1 MESLTPSPNIDMN
14 LKITRIECRPEC
26 LVIVFQGQYK
36 AGCELDYYILQ
47 NEIQRVFKVK
57 DNISVG
63 GSCLVEDTEGKW
75 HRGRVLEKRENICE
89 AFLIDTGQVLVVEET
104 HLASACNELFQLP
117 PKVVWGVFASILPLG
132 EKWGPKAINYFSSLV
147 GLQITGHVKAVTPY
161 QLFILEVP
169 KVISDVLELQL
180 GKFIDGDSFCLIVET
195 LRVFPQEMLVPQL
208 LQQKYPVKELLTFSN
223 SEKPTDFWPVPDD
236 LFPCLPVG
244 SKENVKIT
252 VAVSPNKFYCQIQKW
267 QKELEDLTGA
277 MHLYYEAISTEN
289 NKSFDSLGLLC
300 AAKRQN
306 GQWHRGVIKQ
316 LLSDHVEVWFMD
328 FGNIEA
334 VPSSCVQKLKVE
346 FMALPMI
353 SFPCALSCFGSQDE
367 TVIKSQLKELIR
379 ALIGQTSVCVRVDL
393 FNDIKRLYY
402 ITLQNQNLGINAK
415 HPENLNDAAASCVS
429 LSETTVT
436 SIAVTYKP
444 CDGRYNSFKN
454 CTGNKRTKNCLPEW
468 DISLSSHCKRVEMQ
482 MNSFHTAFVVYVI
495 NPSDFWIQTCEYQN
509 EFQALMKNIADAY
522 NPCGADEMVLK
533 NPEPGLLCCAR
544 YSKDM
549 HYYRG
554 VVVEVLHVNITVY
567 FLDFGNTD
575 TVPCYDVKRL
585 LPEFSDLPA
594 LAMCCALAY
603 TFPVDDV
610 WVKKE
615 TDFFKDIV
623 FNKLLLLH
631 VIGKQNNKYIVNAQY
646 KNGLQQGNVATCMV
660 QAGYA
665 EHWEKT
671 PDSVLNSA
679 KKSQALNRQKL
690 KKKKVNAQSICNI
703 RKNKEICG
711 NGERF
716 RKEKSLSV
724 PSVLRESVV
733 LSCFGKGAISKSHKS
748 VHEKRL
754 FYKEFVFKPGAVF
767 EVVCSYIVSPADFSC
782 QLQSKLSELNNLM
795 EQIQT
800 YYKEHTSPY
809 KTGQAACVVKCPKD
823 GKWYRATVLQQ
834 VSTNEVDV
842 VFVDYGYQERVLLK
856 DLQAVLPDFLTLESQ
871 AFRCGLKD
879 VSLQIDSLNWSEEAR
894 RHFEDFISASR
905 GPLTCIIYALILVSP
920 NCLCNIVDLQ
930 TPFISAEEFLRERGL
945 TQSEYIGLRNL
956 ASLGSLYS
964 FCYSSFNMKIG
975 SEEEVYITHI
985 HSPSKFYCQL
995 NRNTETIEALMKKVS
1010 VISKMP
1016 NSAKYDTSNTRLCI
1030 ARYFEDGL
1038 FYRAL
1043 AFPVESTSYLCADF
1057 VDFGNKNMVE
1067 RDQLMP
1073 IPDSATDL
1081 IFTPMQAIKCC
1092 LSDLRETKIPASVTR
1107 WFEETFLGKLL
1118 KAVIVSRE
1126 SDGQIVVEL
1135 YDGQL
1140 KVSQKIKE
1148 KVLEEL
1154 ALKNHMEEFVGSN
1167 GRVTTHMEDDKEINK
1182 VTVKNPERVKLKTKV
1197 KCQVYD
1203 KYYQTDIGQN
1213 FGDEEE
1219 TAYSTQK
1226 LCSGSS
1232 KPLTLQ
1238 DSQEPGFR
1246 NTVSA
1251 VLEHREEPLV
1261 GEPASLSLCHPA
1273 LNSKEI
1279 TVNALSESHNERL
1292 NYTGQQQRNNEDRPK
1307 LISLPQHD
1315 IQVNSEVAGYISHM
1329 NSPSSFYVQ
1338 LAEDENLIIQLAE
1351 ELNESM
1357 VNIGHENC
1365 IDELMV
1371 GDFIVAEHDTD
1382 CFYYRAVTK
1391 TPQSGNSFEAEF
1403 IYYDNT
1409 AVVSPSKICRIQKKF
1424 LTLPGLSVHCFLRR
1438 VGSVPDESWTN
1449 KSTSYFISEINNK
1462 PVACKFLQQH
1472 GERWEI
1478 DVTCDGKS
1486 VSNDLLQEKGR
1497 TRWQNTPMHNQ
1508 ENRPKQIPVTN
1519 GNPQDRK
1526 CRNGLGGQS
1535 KTKAVRMKN
1544 SSKTPLSV
1552 LPQDLNSGQVEGAEV
1567 ITISE
1572 SGEFHVQLLKN
1583 LQILHEL
1590 NVMLVKEAQRSDLFR
1605 VDDIEEGLEC
1615 MTKSGRSL
1623 KWYRTK
1629 VIKKFVREK
1638 LMLVFFM
1645 DYGKCEMVS
1654 LNNAKMLSDEIK
1666 SIPKQA
1672 VFCKWVWFKKLKKIQ
1687 FVHVVN
1693 ALLDREIRILFLR
1706 YLEPSHI
1713 WEVDILI
1720 GEILLQEY
1728 LNQLLSRRRT
1738 IVGPEKS
1745 GNTDCKEF
1753 DTSFKINSVTWTLL
1767 QSGRRYPGFA
1777 TAVTDPSNF
1786 CIQFEVLFD
1795 CMKNLSLLLSDLP
1808 DNLPALPKE
1817 LVAPG
1822 ASCLIKLGLEAQ
1834 WNRAEVSEVTSQ
1846 SVVLR
1851 FIDYGF
1857 LKSIPYSDIH
1867 KLKVI
1872 PESLSYLP
1880 RLAHSCSLHDTVPA
1894 KGEYWSDEA
1903 KLLFQK
1909 LLSKPGLILHFKHYG
1924 SEMKLEVDVLYEENN
1939 LAHALIAAGYAVR
1952 SRSRCCLI
1960 PVGRIKSE
1968 KTDLQPK
1975 CPNSSYCASL
1985 CEPDYNYDEKSY
1997 FADRNK
2003 KVKQK
2008 KYPRRRTIC
2017 DKVSNKSGK
2026 VGAGISLTKD
2036 LSSYNT
2042 ERKEKLQ
2049 KVDHTEEEISGEL
2062 KSDDILY
2069 MS

>member
-1 MESLTPSPNIDMN
+1 MESLTPSPSIVDMN
-14 LKITRIECRPEC
+14 LKITHVECHPEC
-26 LVIVFQGQYK
+26 LVVVFQGQYK

-57 DNISVG
+57 DNVYVG

-75 HRGRVLEKRENICE
+75 HRGRVLEKRENMCE
-89 AFLIDTGQVLVVEET
+89 AFLMDTGQVLAVEET
-104 HLASACNELFQLP
+104 HLASACDELFQLP
-117 PKVVWGVFASILPLG
+117 PKVVLGVFASILPLG

-147 GLQITGHVKAVTPY
+147 GLQIAGHVKAVIPY

-169 KVISDVLELQL
+169 KIISDVLELQL
-180 GKFIDGDSFCLIVET
+180 GKSIDGDSFCLIVDT
-195 LRVFPQEMLVPQL
+195 LRAFPQEMLCKRVPQL
-208 LQQKYPVKELLTFSN
+208 LQQKYPVKELLTFSD

-236 LFPCLPVG
+236 LFPRVPVG

-316 LLSDHVEVWFMD
+316 LLSDRVEVWFMD

-346 FMALPMI
+346 FMALPMT

-367 TVIKSQLKELIR
+367 TVIKIQLKELIQ
-379 ALIGQTSVCVRVDL
+379 ALIGQTSVCVHVDL

-402 ITLQNQNLGINAK
+402 VTLQNQNLGINVK
-415 HPENLNDAAASCVS
+415 HPENLNKAAAACVS
-429 LSETTVT
+429 LLETKIT
-436 SIAVTYKP
+436 SIAVNYKP
-444 CDGRYNSFKN
+444 CDERYNSFKN
-454 CTGNKRTKNCLPEW
+454 CTGSKHTKNCLPEW
-468 DISLSSHCKRVEMQ
+468 DISLLSRCKRVEMQ
-482 MNSFHTAFVVYVI
+482 INSFHAAFVVYVI

-522 NPCGADEMVLK
+522 NQCGADEMVLK

-549 HYYRG
+549 HYYRA
-554 VVVEVLHVNITVY
+554 VVIEVLHVNITVY
-567 FLDFGNTD
+567 FLDYGNTD
-575 TVPCYDVKRL
+575 TVPYYDVKTL

-594 LAMCCALAY
+594 LAVCCALAC

-615 TDFFKDIV
+615 TDFFKEVV
-623 FNKLLLLH
+623 FDKLLLLH

-646 KNGLQQGNVATCMV
+646 KNDLQQGDVATCMV

-679 KKSQALNRQKL
+679 KKN
-690 KKKKVNAQSICNI
+690 
-703 RKNKEICG
+703 
-711 NGERF
+711 
-716 RKEKSLSV
+716 
-724 PSVLRESVV
+724 
-733 LSCFGKGAISKSHKS
+733 
-748 VHEKRL
+748 
-754 FYKEFVFKPGAVF
+754 
-767 EVVCSYIVSPADFSC
+767 
-782 QLQSKLSELNNLM
+782 
-795 EQIQT
+795 
-800 YYKEHTSPY
+800 
-809 KTGQAACVVKCPKD
+809 
-823 GKWYRATVLQQ
+823 
-834 VSTNEVDV
+834 
-842 VFVDYGYQERVLLK
+842 
-856 DLQAVLPDFLTLESQ
+856 LQAVLPDFLTLESQ
-871 AFRCGLKD
+871 AFRCGLKN
-879 VSLQIDSLNWSEEAR
+879 VPLQIDSLNWSEEVR
-894 RHFEDFISASR
+894 IHFEDFISACR

-930 TPFISAEEFLRERGL
+930 TPFISAEEFLREHGL
-945 TQSEYIGLRNL
+945 TQSEHIDLRNL

-964 FCYSSFNMKIG
+964 FCYSSFNIKTG

-995 NRNTETIEALMKKVS
+995 NRNTATIEALMKKVS
-1010 VISKMP
+1010 VISKMS
-1016 NSAKYDTSNTRLCI
+1016 NNVKYDTTDTRLCI

-1043 AFPVESTSYLCADF
+1043 AFPVESTSYLCVDF
-1057 VDFGNKNMVE
+1057 VDFGNKHMVE

-1081 IFTPMQAIKCC
+1081 MFTPMQAIKCC
-1092 LSDLRETKIPASVTR
+1092 LSDLRETKIPAGVTR

-1118 KAVIVSRE
+1118 KAIVVSRE

-1148 KVLEEL
+1148 KILEEL
-1154 ALKNHMEEFVGSN
+1154 APKNYTEQFVGSN
-1167 GRVTTHMEDDKEINK
+1167 GGVIYHMEDGKEINK
-1182 VTVKNPERVKLKTKV
+1182 VTVKNPERVKLKAEV
-1197 KCQVYD
+1197 KCRVYD
-1203 KYYQTDIGQN
+1203 KYYQTDIGHN
-1213 FGDEEE
+1213 FGGEEQ
-1219 TAYSTQK
+1219 TACCTQK
-1226 LCSGSS
+1226 LYSGSS
-1232 KPLTLQ
+1232 IPLTLQ
-1238 DSQEPGFR
+1238 DSQEPGLG

-1251 VLEHREEPLV
+1251 VLEHRVEPLV
-1261 GEPASLSLCHPA
+1261 GEPSLHSLSHPT
-1273 LNSKEI
+1273 LNSEE
-1279 TVNALSESHNERL
+1279 T
-1292 NYTGQQQRNNEDRPK
+1292 T
-1307 LISLPQHD
+1307 LISLPQRD
-1315 IQVNSEVAGYISHM
+1315 IRVNSEVAGYISHM

-1357 VNIGHENC
+1357 VNIGHENSL
-1365 IDELMV
+1365 DELMV
-1371 GDFIVAEHDTD
+1371 GDLIVAEHDSD
-1382 CFYYRAVTK
+1382 CFYCRAVIK
-1391 TPQSGNSFEAEF
+1391 TLQLGNSFEVEF
-1403 IYYDNT
+1403 IDYGNA
-1409 AVVSPSKICRIQKKF
+1409 AVVSPSKIFTIQKKF
-1424 LTLPGLSVHCFLRR
+1424 LTLPRLSVHCFLSR
-1438 VGSVPDESWTN
+1438 VKSVPDESWTN
-1449 KSTSYFISEINNK
+1449 ESTSYFLSEINNK

-1472 GERWEI
+1472 GEQWEI
-1478 DVTCDGKS
+1478 DVICDGKS
-1486 VSNDLLQEKGR
+1486 MSNDLLQKKGS
-1497 TRWQNTPMHNQ
+1497 TRWQNTPMHYQ
-1508 ENRPKQIPVTN
+1508 ENRLKQILVKN
-1519 GNPQDRK
+1519 GNPQERK
-1526 CRNGLGGQS
+1526 SRNSLGGQS
-1535 KTKAVRMKN
+1535 KTKPIRMKN
-1544 SSKTPLSV
+1544 TSKTPLNV

-1567 ITISE
+1567 INISE
-1572 SGEFHVQLLKN
+1572 SGEFHVQLLRN
-1583 LQILHEL
+1583 LQILREL
-1590 NVMLVKEAQRSDLFR
+1590 NIMLVKEAQRSDFLR

-1615 MTKSGRSL
+1615 MTKSERNL
-1623 KWYRTK
+1623 KWYRSK

-1654 LNNAKMLSDEIK
+1654 LNSAKMLSDKIK

-1672 VFCKWVWFKKLKKIQ
+1672 VVCKWVWFKKMKKIQ

-1693 ALLDREIRILFLR
+1693 ALLDHEIRILFLR
-1706 YLEPSHI
+1706 YLESSHI

-1728 LNQLLSRRRT
+1728 LNQILSHCRT

-1745 GNTDCKEF
+1745 NNTKCKEF
-1753 DTSFKINSVTWTLL
+1753 DTSFKINSITWMLL

-1808 DNLPALPKE
+1808 DDLPALPKE

-1822 ASCLIKLGLEAQ
+1822 ASCLIKFGLDKQ

-1846 SVVLR
+1846 SVVLK

-1880 RLAHSCSLHDTVPA
+1880 CLVHSCSLHDTVPA

-1909 LLSKPGLILHFKHYG
+1909 LLSKPSLIFHFKHYG
-1924 SEMKLEVDVLYEENN
+1924 SDMKLEVDVLYEENS
-1939 LAHALIAAGYAVR
+1939 LAHVLIAAGHAVY

-1968 KTDLQPK
+1968 GTDLQPK
-1975 CPNSSYCASL
+1975 CPNSSYCASV
-1985 CEPDYNYDEKSY
+1985 CEPDYNYDENSY

-2003 KVKQK
+2003 AK
-2008 KYPRRRTIC
+2008 K
-2017 DKVSNKSGK
+2017 
-2026 VGAGISLTKD
+2026 
-2036 LSSYNT
+2036 
-2042 ERKEKLQ
+2042 
-2049 KVDHTEEEISGEL
+2049 
-2062 KSDDILY
+2062 
-2069 MS
+2069 

>member
-1 MESLTPSPNIDMN
+1 MESLTPSPNIVDMN
-14 LKITRIECRPEC
+14 LKITRIECHPEC

-57 DNISVG
+57 ANVYVG

-104 HLASACNELFQLP
+104 HLASACDELFQLP
-117 PKVVWGVFASILPLG
+117 PKVVLGVFANILPLG
-132 EKWGPKAINYFSSLV
+132 DKWGPKAINYFSSLV
-147 GLQITGHVKAVTPY
+147 GLQITGHVKAVIPY

-169 KVISDVLELQL
+169 KIISDVLELQL
-180 GKFIDGDSFCLIVET
+180 GRFIDGDSFCLIVET
-195 LRVFPQEMLVPQL
+195 LRAFPQEMLCKRVPQL
-208 LQQKYPVKELLTFSN
+208 LQQKYPVKKLLTFSN
-223 SEKPTDFWPVPDD
+223 SEEPTDFWPVPDD
-236 LFPCLPVG
+236 LFPRLPVG

-252 VAVSPNKFYCQIQKW
+252 VAVSPNTFYCQIQKW

-316 LLSDHVEVWFMD
+316 LLSDYVEVWFMD

-334 VPSSCVQKLKVE
+334 VPFSCVQKLKVE

-353 SFPCALSCFGSQDE
+353 SFPCALSCFGNQDE
-367 TVIKSQLKELIR
+367 TVIKIQLKELTQ
-379 ALIGQTSVCVRVDL
+379 ALVGQTSVCVHVDL

-415 HPENLNDAAASCVS
+415 HPENLNEAAASCVS
-429 LSETTVT
+429 LSETKIT
-436 SIAVTYKP
+436 SIAVNYKP
-444 CDGRYNSFKN
+444 CDDRYNSFKN
-454 CTGNKRTKNCLPEW
+454 CTGNKCSKNCLPEW
-468 DISLSSHCKRVEMQ
+468 DISLSNHCKRVEMQ
-482 MNSFHTAFVVYVI
+482 MHSFHTAFVVYVI

-522 NPCGADEMVLK
+522 NQCGADEMVLK

-554 VVVEVLHVNITVY
+554 VVIEVLHVNITVY

-575 TVPCYDVKRL
+575 TVPCYDVKTL

-615 TDFFKDIV
+615 TDFFKNIV

-660 QAGYA
+660 QAGFA
-665 EHWEKT
+665 EYWEKT

-679 KKSQALNRQKL
+679 KKSQALNPHKF

-703 RKNKEICG
+703 RKNKVSG
-711 NGERF
+711 NGEILQ
-716 RKEKSLSV
+716 KEKSLSV

-733 LSCFGKGAISKSHKS
+733 LSCFGKGAISKSRKS
-748 VHEKRL
+748 VREEKV
-754 FYKEFVFKPGAVF
+754 FYKEFVFKPGSVF

-782 QLQSKLSELNNLM
+782 QLQSKLPELNNLM

-809 KTGQAACVVKCPKD
+809 KTGQVSCVVKCPKD
-823 GKWYRATVLQQ
+823 GKWYRATVVQQ

-842 VFVDYGYQERVLLK
+842 VFVDYGYRERVLLE

-871 AFRCGLKD
+871 AFRCGLKN
-879 VSLQIDSLNWSEEAR
+879 VPLQINSLNWSQEAR

-945 TQSEYIGLRNL
+945 AQSEYVGLRNL

-964 FCYSSFNMKIG
+964 FCYSSFNIKIG

-1010 VISKMP
+1010 VISKMS
-1016 NSAKYDTSNTRLCI
+1016 NNAKYGISNTRLCI

-1043 AFPVESTSYLCADF
+1043 VFPVESTSYLCADF

-1073 IPDSATDL
+1073 IPGTATDL

-1092 LSDLRETKIPASVTR
+1092 LSDLRETKIPARVTR

-1148 KVLEEL
+1148 KILEEL
-1154 ALKNHMEEFVGSN
+1154 ALKNYTEQFVGSN
-1167 GRVTTHMEDDKEINK
+1167 GGVVCHMEDDKEIDK
-1182 VTVKNPERVKLKTKV
+1182 VTVKNPETVTLKTEV

-1203 KYYQTDIGQN
+1203 KCYQTDTEQN
-1213 FGDEEE
+1213 FGDGEQ
-1219 TAYSTQK
+1219 TACSTHK
-1226 LCSGSS
+1226 LCSASS
-1232 KPLTLQ
+1232 KLLTSQ
-1238 DSQEPGFR
+1238 ESQEPGFR

-1261 GEPASLSLCHPA
+1261 GEPASHLFCHPA
-1273 LNSKEI
+1273 SNSKEV
-1279 TVNALSESHNERL
+1279 TVNAVCESHNERL
-1292 NYTGQQQRNNEDRPK
+1292 NYTGQQERNNENTPK
-1307 LISLPQHD
+1307 LISLPQRD
-1315 IQVNSEVAGYISHM
+1315 TRMNSEVAGYISHR

-1338 LAEDENLIIQLAE
+1338 LAEDENLIQLAE
-1351 ELNESM
+1351 ELNEST
-1357 VNIGHENC
+1357 VNIGRENC
-1365 IDELMV
+1365 LDELMV
-1371 GDFIVAEHDTD
+1371 GDLIVAEHDTD
-1382 CFYYRAVTK
+1382 CFNYRAVTK
-1391 TPQSGNSFEAEF
+1391 TLQSGNSFEVEF
-1403 IYYDNT
+1403 IDYGNA
-1409 AVVSPSKICRIQKKF
+1409 AVVSPSKICRIPKKF
-1424 LTLPGLSVHCFLRR
+1424 LTLPRLSVHWFLSR
-1438 VGSVPDESWTN
+1438 VKSVPDESWTN
-1449 KSTSYFISEINNK
+1449 KNTSYFVSKINNK

-1478 DVTCDGKS
+1478 DVICDGES
-1486 VSNDLLQEKGR
+1486 VSNDLLQKKGR
-1497 TRWQNTPMHNQ
+1497 TRWQNTPRPTQ
-1508 ENRPKQIPVTN
+1508 ENGPKQLLVTN
-1519 GNPQDRK
+1519 GNFQERK
-1526 CRNGLGGQS
+1526 SRNGLGGQS
-1535 KTKAVRMKN
+1535 KAEAVRMKN
-1544 SSKTPLSV
+1544 ASKTPLNV

-1567 ITISE
+1567 INISE
-1572 SGEFHVQLLKN
+1572 SGEFHVQLLRN

-1590 NVMLVKEAQRSDLFR
+1590 NVMLVKEAQRSDLLR
-1605 VDDIEEGLEC
+1605 VDDVEEGLEC
-1615 MTKSGRSL
+1615 MTKSERNL
-1623 KWYRTK
+1623 KWYRSK

-1654 LNNAKMLSDEIK
+1654 LNNGKMLSDEIK

-1672 VFCKWVWFKKLKKIQ
+1672 VSCKWVWFKKLKKIQ

-1706 YLEPSHI
+1706 YLESSHI

-1728 LNQLLSRRRT
+1728 LNQLLSHWWT
-1738 IVGPEKS
+1738 TVGPEKS
-1745 GNTDCKEF
+1745 SNTDCKEF
-1753 DTSFKINSVTWTLL
+1753 DTSFKINSITWMLL

-1786 CIQFEVLFD
+1786 CIQFDVLFD

-1817 LVAPG
+1817 LVVPG
-1822 ASCLIKLGLEAQ
+1822 ASCLIKFGLEAQ

-1846 SVVLR
+1846 SVVLT

-1857 LKSIPYSDIH
+1857 LKSIRYSDIH

-1872 PESLSYLP
+1872 PESLSFLP

-1909 LLSKPGLILHFKHYG
+1909 LLSKPGLIFHFKHYG

-1939 LAHALIAAGYAVR
+1939 LAHTLIAAGHAVY

-1960 PVGRIKSE
+1960 PVGTIKSE
-1968 KTDLQPK
+1968 KKDLQPK

-1985 CEPDYNYDEKSY
+1985 CEPDFNYDE
-1997 FADRNK
+1997 N
-2003 KVKQK
+2003 
-2008 KYPRRRTIC
+2008 
-2017 DKVSNKSGK
+2017 
-2026 VGAGISLTKD
+2026 SLFC
-2036 LSSYNT
+2036 
-2042 ERKEKLQ
+2042 
-2049 KVDHTEEEISGEL
+2049 
-2062 KSDDILY
+2062 
-2069 MS
+2069 